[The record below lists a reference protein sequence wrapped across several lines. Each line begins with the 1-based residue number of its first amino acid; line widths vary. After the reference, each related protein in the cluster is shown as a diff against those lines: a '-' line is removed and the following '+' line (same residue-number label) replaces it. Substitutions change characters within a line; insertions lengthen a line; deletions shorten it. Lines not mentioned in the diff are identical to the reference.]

1 MCGCLFKISAK
12 CRALTGRKALTKKLL
27 TCSDSFAFESF
38 LKVINKVA
46 VETYFH
52 CIPDYLR
59 KWGSKGG
66 GGTYPRGHLFDI
78 MAEQVS
84 DCSWEGAY

>member
-12 CRALTGRKALTKKLL
+12 CRALTGRRALTKKLL

-38 LKVINKVA
+38 SKVINKVA
-46 VETYFH
+46 VETDFH

-59 KWGSKGG
+59 KWGSNGEG
-66 GGTYPRGHLFDI
+66 EPTRGGTCLI
-78 MAEQVS
+78 
-84 DCSWEGAY
+84 SWPGG